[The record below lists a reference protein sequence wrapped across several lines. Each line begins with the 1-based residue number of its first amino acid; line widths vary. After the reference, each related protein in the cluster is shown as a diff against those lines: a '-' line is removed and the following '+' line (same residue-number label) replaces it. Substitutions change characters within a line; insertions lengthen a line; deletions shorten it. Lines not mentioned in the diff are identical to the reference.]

1 MKVLF
6 APSIPWLKSQSEYTP
21 GSAPDPMAF
30 LNALKKHGLE
40 YKIIDPFRRPWNP
53 FFGRDTLLQSI
64 DILRGFRILFKER
77 DADAVIS
84 VFEGAACSLGA
95 LRWLLRSKTA
105 LVQWD
110 IGLTDWKLRNEIIN
124 FTLPKIDE
132 LLVLGGNQID
142 YINNNHE
149 KCPSISAI
157 GHYIDTNFYKQVPLC
172 QDGFILS
179 VGDDVGRD
187 FQTLISATADI
198 ERNLVIKASR
208 HAPACSRPNV
218 RVIRGRISHLAL
230 RDLYAKCAMVV
241 VPTHLTPNACGVSTI
256 LEACASGR
264 PLIVTDNPGIRDFV
278 IPGETCLLIPPN
290 DKKALSDAINSL
302 LDDSKLC
309 QNLADDA
316 RLFIEKNCTCEI
328 FAERFAHALQRI
340 VVSKKILK

>member
-6 APSIPWLKSQSEYTP
+6 APSIPWLISQNEHIPDS
-21 GSAPDPMAF
+21 GPDPMPF
-30 LNALKKHGLE
+30 FNALKKHGVE
-40 YKIIDPFRRPWNP
+40 CKIIDPYKRPWNP
-53 FFGRDTLLQSI
+53 FAGKDTLLQSI
-64 DILRGFRILFKER
+64 DLLRALRIIFKER
-77 DADAVIS
+77 DADMVIS

-95 LRWLLRSKTA
+95 LRWLLPSHTA
-105 LVQWD
+105 LVLWE

-132 LLVLGGNQID
+132 LLVLGSNQID
-142 YINNNHE
+142 YINNNHK
-149 KCPSISAI
+149 KCPNISAI

-172 QDGFILS
+172 PNGFILS

-340 VVSKKILK
+340 VVSKNQK